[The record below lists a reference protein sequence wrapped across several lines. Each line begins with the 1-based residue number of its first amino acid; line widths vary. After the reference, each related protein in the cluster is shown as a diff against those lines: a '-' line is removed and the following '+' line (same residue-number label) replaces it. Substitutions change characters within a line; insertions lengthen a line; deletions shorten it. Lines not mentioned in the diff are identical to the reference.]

1 MPELVPGPSALGSA
15 ARDRLAYALDYPALD
30 LALEG
35 ARLVAPHVGVM
46 KVGLELFVEGGPPAV
61 RAIADVGRSI
71 FLDLKLHDIE
81 KTVERAVGVACQ
93 LGVKYLTLHTSG
105 GFGMMEAAAKRVV
118 TEGSDLVLLGVTVL
132 TNLDA
137 GALARIGYQG
147 TPGEAA
153 LRLARLGVEAG
164 LGGFVCSTEEVGA
177 LRAAVGPKSVLVT
190 PGIRPSGAALGD
202 QKRVGTPASAIQ
214 AGASLLVVGRPI
226 RDASSPL
233 AAAQAIEAEIAAA
246 ALELGTVGGA

>member
-1 MPELVPGPSALGSA
+1 MPDNVSDAPGGADL

-30 LALEG
+30 GALEG

-61 RAIADVGRSI
+61 RAIAGVGRAV

-81 KTVERAVGVACQ
+81 KTVERAVAVACS

-105 GFGMMEAAAKRVV
+105 GFGMLEAAAKRVV
-118 TEGSDLVLLGVTVL
+118 QEGSDLVLLGVTVL

-147 TPGEAA
+147 TPAEAA
-153 LRLARLGVEAG
+153 LRLAKLGVEAG
-164 LGGFVCSTEEVGA
+164 LGGFVCSSEEVAA
-177 LRAAVGPKSVLVT
+177 LRAAVGPNSVLVT

-202 QKRVGTPASAIQ
+202 QKRVGTPASAIR
-214 AGASLLVVGRPI
+214 AGASLLVIGRPI

-233 AAAQAIEAEIAAA
+233 HAAQAIEAEIAAA
-246 ALELGTVGGA
+246 IAAEPHVGGA